1 MADDECHPQCS
12 GAFTR
17 SRKQLL
23 AFFWGFA
30 NPPSA
35 IHNNLG
41 AKLGFDALE
50 LGMP

>member
-1 MADDECHPQCS
+1 MLPRVYARVYKEQEATCWHSLQ
-12 GAFTR
+12 
-17 SRKQLL
+17 
-23 AFFWGFA
+23 GFA

-35 IHNNLG
+35 IRNNLG

>member
-1 MADDECHPQCS
+1 MLPRVYKEQEAPA
-12 GAFTR
+12 GI
-17 SRKQLL
+17 L
-23 AFFWGFA
+23 WGFD

-35 IHNNLG
+35 VRNNLG